1 MSTESDRTETA
12 ASSDTFVRGLSE
24 AIGGP
29 LGSHAV
35 QPSHKPAKF
44 WTAARIVMAL
54 CCLTLAL
61 HWVQKSPCSDGDWQG
76 NVQYTRF
83 CYTDVLALY
92 YAEGLNEGK
101 VPYKDHAVEYPVVT
115 GYFMGA
121 VGLPVHA
128 LGEKYDSINQ
138 GMWFYDANALA
149 LCALAVATAGVILA
163 LRRRRPWDAAIFAV
177 SPILFITATVNW
189 DFIAIAF
196 AAFGLLAWARRHP
209 LLAGMLLGLGGA
221 AKLWPLFILG
231 PLFVLALRSR
241 RVLEWGYAMAGAAG
255 IWLAVNLPVL
265 VLYPNSW
272 LRFFRLN
279 NERPVDWGTF
289 WYIGRFLDTKWN
301 TGVAGDQGPFQ
312 WLSDH
317 VGVLNWLSYSL
328 FVLCC
333 IGIALLCLLAPRRP
347 RLASVA
353 FLVVAAFLIFSK
365 VWSQQYV
372 LWLLPLIVLARP
384 KWGAIVAWTV
394 AEFAYFAAFYAELL
408 GAGGKPVIPEGT
420 FVLASALRLVTVA
433 VLCGLVIREIWRPEL
448 DVVRQS
454 YADDP
459 DGGILDAALDAPWV
473 DGFRRRFGVSRPRR
487 EAGKE
492 AVGAP

>member
-1 MSTESDRTETA
+1 
-12 ASSDTFVRGLSE
+12 
-24 AIGGP
+24 
-29 LGSHAV
+29 
-35 QPSHKPAKF
+35 
-44 WTAARIVMAL
+44 
-54 CCLTLAL
+54 
-61 HWVQKSPCSDGDWQG
+61 
-76 NVQYTRF
+76 
-83 CYTDVLALY
+83 
-92 YAEGLNEGK
+92 
-101 VPYKDHAVEYPVVT
+101 
-115 GYFMGA
+115 
-121 VGLPVHA
+121 
-128 LGEKYDSINQ
+128 
-138 GMWFYDANALA
+138 
-149 LCALAVATAGVILA
+149 
-163 LRRRRPWDAAIFAV
+163 
-177 SPILFITATVNW
+177 
-189 DFIAIAF
+189 
-196 AAFGLLAWARRHP
+196 
-209 LLAGMLLGLGGA
+209 
-221 AKLWPLFILG
+221 
-231 PLFVLALRSR
+231 
-241 RVLEWGYAMAGAAG
+241 MAGAVG

-265 VLYPNSW
+265 VLYPDSW

-301 TGVAGDQGPFQ
+301 TGVVGDQGPFQ

-317 VGVLNWLSYSL
+317 VGVLNWLSYSV
-328 FVLCC
+328 FGLCC

-394 AEFAYFAAFYAELL
+394 AEFAYFTAFYAELL

-420 FVLASALRLVTVA
+420 FVLASGMRLVTVA

-459 DGGILDAALDAPWV
+459 DGGILDAAPDAPWI
-473 DGFRRRFGVSRPRR
+473 DGFRKWFGVGPRRR
-487 EAGKE
+487 EADNE
-492 AVGAP
+492 SVPAT